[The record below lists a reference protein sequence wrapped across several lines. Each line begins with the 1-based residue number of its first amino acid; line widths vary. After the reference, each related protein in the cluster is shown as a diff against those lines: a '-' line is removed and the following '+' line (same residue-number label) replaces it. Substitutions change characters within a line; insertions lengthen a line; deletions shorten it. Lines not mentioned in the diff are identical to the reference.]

1 VNHADGADIV
11 AKLSPVGLLKE
22 SFSEW
27 QEDKASRL
35 AAALAYYTAFSIA
48 PLLLLTISIAGL
60 VLGDEAAQGTIFYQL
75 QGLLGPE
82 AAGFFQSAIA
92 HSREP
97 GSSSVS
103 AAIGIATLIWSAGNV
118 FGQLQD
124 ALNTIWEVQP
134 APAGLVGSVKRRIVP
149 LSMVL
154 GIGFLLLVSL
164 LLSAGI
170 SAVGTFLG
178 EVLPGS
184 IVFWQAVNVILSLVV
199 VTLLLAAIFKVLPD
213 AEVSWSDVWIG
224 AILTSLLFVVGK
236 TLIGIYLGHA
246 SVGSTYGAAGSL
258 LVFLVWV
265 YYSAQILFFGAEFT
279 QVYARQRGKGIVP
292 SEGAIPLTAEAKAE
306 QGLKPTA
313 ARPQATLGAVSPAVS
328 RQFGRA
334 HARPVRDAGALKKLI
349 WTGLSAGSIALMGIL
364 AQRVTTGFW
373 RSVFHEPAPDQAG

>member
-1 VNHADGADIV
+1 VN
-11 AKLSPVGLLKE
+11 KLNPLGLLKE
-22 SFSEW
+22 SFGEW
-27 QEDKASRL
+27 QRDKASRL

-97 GSSSVS
+97 GASSIS
-103 AAIGIATLIWSAGNV
+103 AVIGIVTLIWSAGNV

-134 APAGLVGSVKRRIVP
+134 RPAGIVGAVKRRVVP

-164 LLSAGI
+164 IVSAGI
-170 SAVGTFLG
+170 TALGTFLG
-178 EVLPGS
+178 DVLPGS
-184 IVFWQAVNVILSLVV
+184 TVFWQIINAVLSLAV
-199 VTLLLAAIFKVLPD
+199 VTLLFAAIFKILPD
-213 AEVSWSDVWIG
+213 AEVRWSDVWIG
-224 AILTSLLFVVGK
+224 AVLTSLLFVIGK

-279 QVYARQRGKGIVP
+279 QVYARQRGRRIVP
-292 SEGAIPLTAEAKAE
+292 REDAVALTPEAKAE
-306 QGLKPTA
+306 QGIQPTEA
-313 ARPQATLGAVSPAVS
+313 APHAAPIGRRVPASASPVVSGVVMPA
-328 RQFGRA
+328 RT
-334 HARPVRDAGALKKLI
+334 ARDPGALKKLI
-349 WTGLSAGSIALMGIL
+349 WTGLSAGSIALVGML
-364 AQRVTTGFW
+364 AQRVTTGVW
-373 RSVFHEPAPDQAG
+373 KTVFHEPAPRSD